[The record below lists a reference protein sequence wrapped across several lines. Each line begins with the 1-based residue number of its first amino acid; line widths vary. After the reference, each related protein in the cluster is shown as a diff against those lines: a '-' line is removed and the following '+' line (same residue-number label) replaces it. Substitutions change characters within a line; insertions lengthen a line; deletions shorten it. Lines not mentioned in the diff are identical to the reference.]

1 MKSIGSKIRG
11 LRERAGLT
19 QTALGKAVGVSKAA
33 VSQWESD
40 ETTPTGP
47 NLVKCAAILEVT
59 AESLTRTNSANV
71 ETITPPFHPI
81 PLIDYIQAGQWA
93 EIADA
98 YQRGDGEEMLSTSG
112 PCGPHTFGL
121 CVKGRSMEPDYLEGD
136 IIIVDPDVRPD
147 PGDFVVAK
155 LDGTE
160 ETTFKK
166 YRPRGHDSAGV
177 EVIDL
182 VPLNED
188 FPIITLNAKA
198 PGRIIGTIIEHRHNP
213 RARPR

>member
-1 MKSIGSKIRG
+1 MKTIGSKIRE

-19 QTALGKAVGVSKAA
+19 QTALAKAVGVSKAA

-47 NLVKCAAILEVT
+47 NLVKCATILDVT

-71 ETITPPFHPI
+71 ETIMPPFHPI
-81 PLIDYIQAGQWA
+81 PLIDYVQAGQWA

-98 YQRGDGEEMLSTSG
+98 YQPGDGEEMLSTSG

-121 CVKGRSMEPDYLEGD
+121 RVKGRSMEPDYLEGD

-147 PGDFVVAK
+147 PGGFVVAK
-155 LDGTE
+155 LDDTE
-160 ETTFKK
+160 EATFKK
-166 YRPRGHDSAGV
+166 YRPRGTDEQGV
-177 EVIDL
+177 EIIDL

-188 FPIITLNAKA
+188 FPTITLSSKT
-198 PGRIIGTIIEHRHNP
+198 PGRIVGTVIEHRHDP
-213 RARPR
+213 RARLR